1 MLATVLIIAI
11 SVSRSLGL
19 NFSQVI
25 DTIQNS
31 SYSKVFFFDDF
42 GDQKH
47 FFKTFYLVF
56 LWQLL

>member
-42 GDQKH
+42 GDP
-47 FFKTFYLVF
+47 KTF
-56 LWQLL
+56 